1 MASETTGISPATFN
15 ISLFEVHPGKRFHAV
30 QALKLKLTF
39 KKATTGGNYFQIVST
54 LALTITSGLTAFYP
68 IERRVKII
76 PTSFTLIT
84 SRTSPLAP
92 QPIVAS

>member
-1 MASETTGISPATFN
+1 VASETTGISPVPFN

-54 LALTITSGLTAFYP
+54 LSLTTTDGLASFYP
-68 IERRVKII
+68 INRNVKVV
-76 PTSFTLIT
+76 PASFTLIT

-92 QPIVAS
+92 QPIAA